1 MATISNSILDYIAT
15 RGSQDRVID
24 LSTVFAGTGLTY
36 SVQNSD
42 PSVASVAIADGK
54 LVIDYADTLGHT
66 DLKITATD
74 ADGQSVTDNVR
85 VRVAG
90 ENAYTIAV
98 LPDTQDYTNAARA
111 QIFNNMTNWLVDNK
125 ESLNLQFVIHVGDIT
140 TNNNDATH
148 WVYAE
153 PALRVLDGK
162 IPYSLLPGNHDQNTG
177 NAANFSTNP
186 LDIRF
191 SPEKQAAT
199 NPGTFGGVYDQ
210 EPTRSANNYH
220 TFTAPDGTKWMVL
233 SLEFGARD
241 DVLRWAAEVIE
252 DHLDHRV
259 ILANH
264 SYMNWGGRHDATG
277 APLYDE
283 GTGYDYGIGN
293 NVQGANDGETMYR
306 ELVQKYSNITFTFSG
321 HIFGDGAETLVS
333 YDQFGNPVHQMMV
346 NYQNGVSSEITS
358 GAGAGSGSNGGNG
371 AIRLLTIDPE
381 NNAVYTSTY
390 FTQLDDHLDSVR
402 GDGELDRDGLTGPY
416 RGHEETFSDVDMG
429 TPDVPAIAKAGND
442 QFVSAE
448 AGQDKA
454 SVTLDGDWTL
464 NPGND
469 QGLTYAWT
477 DRDGTVVATS
487 ATPTLELAA
496 GQHQFTLTVTDS
508 AGKVSTDDVR
518 IVVSNAGT
526 LLTDSFND
534 GNAAGWGTL
543 GPQFT
548 TATTAAHGIAPLPG
562 QTGSDTVTYLPKLS
576 QADGGVLVKLGN
588 LASGT
593 VAKSYSL
600 VYDLL
605 ITPGV
610 TSYFSFLQTDLTNA
624 SDQDIAL
631 RNVNGSR
638 GGIGINSDYEGTVNY
653 GAWHRIAFTITDRG
667 DNVLITKY
675 IDGVKV
681 GDTVQSGGNYARYQI
696 DMSKGFLLFAD
707 ESGETWPGY
716 ASSFLFTD
724 KVLSDAEVAA
734 LGAVQPG
741 GIMETKPSANSVQI
755 DFSTPS
761 WSDEFSTGTAQL
773 ASFDTGTGTFI
784 VKGSANARTTVEE
797 GQDALEG
804 RVFEQSDAGS
814 KLLVWK
820 GATASTWSDYEFE
833 TTLKSTDNDGLGA
846 VFYYKDA
853 ANHYKVVLSG
863 ETNTQSLIKVQAGVE
878 TVLAREFGGTPWSRD
893 FQLKV
898 VVVDGVISAFLDGK
912 SLFGE
917 VVDAAPLA
925 GGSVGFYSDAQRSS
939 QFDNVT
945 VNKVTLAAHAG
956 DDLRPVD
963 SDGNGKVTVDLDA
976 AASYGLSD
984 IVSYVWTDADGN
996 VVAQGAQAS
1005 ATLDAVKQV
1014 LTLTVTDA
1022 GGKTATDI
1030 VTIDPVSKARMLL
1043 SEGFGGGDFAAW
1055 TIVDEGESGGVGIDG
1070 KSSQW
1075 ELRDGALVQLSGLTS
1090 RQLTWNGA
1098 SNSDP
1103 WQTGWSPLGDGV
1115 NVLRKGTYALY
1126 NEAEAKDWS
1135 DYAVE
1140 ATITSPDNGAL
1151 GLLFYYQDA
1160 NNYYKLE
1167 LDANGDYDRNPR
1179 NGAGSLF
1186 QLIQVKDGV
1195 ERYLNQYP
1203 AKYTP
1208 GQAVNLRVEVK
1219 DGKIQAYVDG
1229 LALFAYAIEDRAQT
1243 KGTIGLFS
1251 WDSAGVSFDN
1261 VLVYDLSEDSVL
1273 PPVVSNPSTPGDDVL
1288 VGTAGD
1294 DVIAALE
1301 GDDEVS
1307 GGAGDDVIDGGE
1319 GDDTLLGEAG
1329 NDRLVGGEGD
1339 DTLEGGEGDDRL
1351 EGGAGDDTLD
1361 GGEGDDILLG
1371 GAGADE
1377 LIGGAGNDSISADAG
1392 DVVDAGAG
1400 DDIIVVSGEEG
1411 ETTTVDAGE
1420 GNDEVINTS
1429 SGRIS
1434 GGLAMGAGNDKL
1446 ANSGVIAAGSDGVAI
1461 DMGEGDDVVNLYVG
1475 STVAGAIL
1483 LGSGNDRLTMNS
1495 YLGAVTVDAGD
1506 GNDDITTSDGND
1518 VIYGGAGNDSIFA
1531 GAGDDTIFA
1540 GEGDDLILADLGN
1553 DVIDGGAGYDTLFLA
1568 QATGPITVD
1577 FAAGK
1582 VSGEGIGSDSFMN
1595 IEKLLFGAG
1604 NDIVTGNNG
1613 DDAFGGGAGND
1624 TLKGGAGNDT
1634 LSGDEGDD
1642 SIDGGSGDDMVFG
1655 GVGNDLLK
1663 GGSGV
1668 DRIEGGEGNDIVD
1681 AGSGNDIVLGGEGT
1695 DTLDGGSGDDRIEGG
1710 AGNDVLTGGSGHD
1723 VFVFAAGFGKDMIT
1737 DFRTTGASSDVLEF
1751 SIGLFADF
1759 DDAMEAASQ
1768 FGADTVFSLDA
1779 DTTLTLKGV
1788 NLAALGADDFR
1799 FV

>member
-1 MATISNSILDYIAT
+1 MATINNSILDYIAT

-24 LSTVFAGTGLTY
+24 LGTVFAGTGLTY
-36 SVQNSD
+36 SVENSD
-42 PSVASVAIADGK
+42 PDVASVAIDDGK
-54 LVIDYADTLGHT
+54 LVIDYTDALGYT

-74 ADGQSVTDNVR
+74 SNGQSVTDNVR

-98 LPDTQDYTNAARA
+98 LPDTQDYTNAARSY
-111 QIFNNMTNWLVDNK
+111 IFNNMTNWLVDNK

-140 TNNNDATH
+140 TNNSDTSH
-148 WVYAE
+148 WTYAE

-177 NAANFSTNP
+177 NAANHSTNP
-186 LDIRF
+186 LDTRF

-241 DVLRWAAEVIE
+241 DVIRWAAEVIE

-264 SYMNWGGRHDATG
+264 SYMNWAGRHDATG

-283 GTGYDYGIGN
+283 GTGYDYGMGN
-293 NVQGANDGETMYR
+293 SVQGANDGETLYR

-371 AIRLLTIDPE
+371 AIRLLTIDPD

-390 FTQLDDHLDSVR
+390 FTELDDHLDSVR
-402 GDGELDRDGLTGPY
+402 GDGEPDRDGLTGPY
-416 RGHEETFSDVDMG
+416 RGHEETISDVDMG

-442 QFVSAE
+442 QFVTAE
-448 AGQDKA
+448 AGEDKA

-469 QGLTYAWT
+469 QGLSYAWT

-526 LLTDSFND
+526 LLTDNFND
-534 GNAAGWGTL
+534 GNAAGWGPGTL
-543 GPQFT
+543 GPQFA
-548 TATTAAHGIAPLPG
+548 TATTAAHGIAALPG

-576 QADGGVLVKLGN
+576 QADGGVLVKLGD
-588 LASGT
+588 LAAGT

-610 TSYFSFLQTDLTNA
+610 ASYFSFLQTDLTNA
-624 SDQDIAL
+624 SDQDLAL

-681 GDTVQSGGNYARYQI
+681 DDTVQSGGNYGRYQI

-724 KVLSDAEVAA
+724 KVLSDSEVAA
-734 LGAVQPG
+734 LGGVQPG
-741 GIMETKPSANSVQI
+741 GITETKPSANSVQI

-761 WSDEFSTGTAQL
+761 WTDEFGVGSAQL
-773 ASFDTGTGTFI
+773 ATFDTGTGTFI
-784 VKGSANARTTVEE
+784 VKGTANSRTEVEE

-804 RVFEQSDAGS
+804 RVFEQSDAAG

-820 GATASTWSDYEFE
+820 GQTASTWTDYEFE
-833 TTLKSTDNDGLGA
+833 ATLKSTDNDGIGV

-863 ETNTQSLIKVQAGVE
+863 ETNTHSLVKVQGGVE

-898 VVVDGVISAFLDGK
+898 VAVDGVISAFLDGK

-917 VVDAAPLA
+917 IADAAPLA
-925 GGSVGFYSDAQRSS
+925 GGSVGFYSDAQRGS

-963 SDGNGKVTVDLDA
+963 GDGNGKVTVDLDA
-976 AASYGLSD
+976 GASYGLSD

-996 VVAQGAQAS
+996 VVAQGETAQVE
-1005 ATLDAVKQV
+1005 LDAVKQS
-1014 LTLTVTDA
+1014 LTLTVTDVS
-1022 GGKTATDI
+1022 GKTATDI
-1030 VTIDPVSKARMLL
+1030 VTIDPVSKARVLL

-1055 TIVDEGESGGVGIDG
+1055 TIVDEGESGGVGVDG

-1075 ELRDGALVQLSGLTS
+1075 ELHDGALVQLSGLTS

-1126 NEAEAKDWS
+1126 NEAAAKEWS

-1208 GQAVNLRVEVK
+1208 GEAVNLRVEVK

-1261 VLVYDLSEDSVL
+1261 VLVYDLLEASVL
-1273 PPVVSNPSTPGDDVL
+1273 PPGGEIIGTPGDDVL
-1288 VGTAGD
+1288 SGTVGA
-1294 DVIAALE
+1294 DVILAGL
-1301 GDDEVS
+1301 GDDEVA

-1329 NDRLVGGEGD
+1329 DDLLKGGEGD
-1339 DTLEGGEGDDRL
+1339 DTLEGGEGNDVL
-1351 EGGAGDDTLD
+1351 IGGAGDDVLD
-1361 GGEGDDILLG
+1361 GGEGVDTVSYADDT
-1371 GAGADE
+1371 AGVTVDLAAGTAEGDEAGFDE
-1377 LIGGAGNDSISADAG
+1377 LVLIENVIGGAGNDVLKG
-1392 DVVDAGAG
+1392 DDGDNVFIGGAG
-1400 DDIIVVSGEEG
+1400 DD
-1411 ETTTVDAGE
+1411 
-1420 GNDEVINTS
+1420 
-1429 SGRIS
+1429 
-1434 GGLAMGAGNDKL
+1434 
-1446 ANSGVIAAGSDGVAI
+1446 
-1461 DMGEGDDVVNLYVG
+1461 
-1475 STVAGAIL
+1475 
-1483 LGSGNDRLTMNS
+1483 
-1495 YLGAVTVDAGD
+1495 
-1506 GNDDITTSDGND
+1506 
-1518 VIYGGAGNDSIFA
+1518 
-1531 GAGDDTIFA
+1531 
-1540 GEGDDLILADLGN
+1540 
-1553 DVIDGGAGYDTLFLA
+1553 VIDGRGGFDTLDLSG
-1568 QATGPITVD
+1568 ATGPVSVD
-1577 FAAGK
+1577 FAAGT
-1582 VSGEGIGSDSFMN
+1582 VSGAGLGSDRFMN

-1604 NDIVTGNNG
+1604 DDIVLGGNG
-1613 DDAFGGGAGND
+1613 DDAFDGGAGNDSLRGGAGDDTLRGDAGDDAVDGGSGDDLVFGGAGND
-1624 TLKGGAGNDT
+1624 TLKGG
-1634 LSGDEGDD
+1634 
-1642 SIDGGSGDDMVFG
+1642 
-1655 GVGNDLLK
+1655 
-1663 GGSGV
+1663 SGV
-1668 DRIEGGEGNDIVD
+1668 DRLEGGEGDDVID
-1681 AGSGNDIVLGGEGT
+1681 AGSGNDLLLGGAGV
-1695 DTLDGGSGDDRIEGG
+1695 DRLDAGSGDDRLEGG
-1710 AGNDVLTGGSGHD
+1710 AGDDILTGGSGHD
-1723 VFVFAAGFGKDMIT
+1723 VFVFAAGFGKDVIT
-1737 DFRTTGASSDVLEF
+1737 DFRTSGASADVLEF
-1751 SIGLFADF
+1751 DIDLFAGF
-1759 DDAMEAASQ
+1759 DDAMDAASQ
-1768 FGADTVFSLDA
+1768 VAGDTVFTIDA
-1779 DTTLTLKGV
+1779 DTSVTLKGV
-1788 NLAALGADDFR
+1788 QLTSLAVDDFR